1 MTWRSGGL
9 RVPWWWQVS
18 ATAKKVSAAQEDAVN
33 PDVLEMSVDNG
44 IAVVTLGSANRIFL
58 DQEMT
63 DALTT
68 AV

>member
-1 MTWRSGGL
+1 MAEWRLARTLVVASKRNG
-9 RVPWWWQVS
+9 
-18 ATAKKVSAAQEDAVN
+18 VN